1 MYLARS
7 LNNRISKRHTCV
19 RVICNDK
26 QSNIQRLLDQDG
38 SVTIHTRNLQTHSIK
53 MYEIY
58 KDVALKIFVDFFN
71 SRPFTNYSLRYQSG
85 FSRPLVNS
93 VLSGIET
100 ISYLRSKWYLV
111 PLEIKG
117 EDSRNQEP
125 KKLFVEA
132 M

>member
-1 MYLARS
+1 
-7 LNNRISKRHTCV
+7 
-19 RVICNDK
+19 
-26 QSNIQRLLDQDG
+26 
-38 SVTIHTRNLQTHSIK
+38 

-58 KDVALKIFVDFFN
+58 KDVAPKIFVDFFN